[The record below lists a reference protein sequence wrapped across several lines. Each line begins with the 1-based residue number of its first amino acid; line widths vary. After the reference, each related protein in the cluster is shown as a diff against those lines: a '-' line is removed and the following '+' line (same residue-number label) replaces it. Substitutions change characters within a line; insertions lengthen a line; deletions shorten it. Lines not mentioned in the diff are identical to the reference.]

1 VGPLSARE
9 HEIASLAASGLS
21 NRQIARRA
29 VVSERTVENHLYRA
43 FIKLGISSRDELA
56 DAIVP

>member
-1 VGPLSARE
+1 
-9 HEIASLAASGLS
+9 LS

-56 DAIVP
+56 AAIAP